1 MHTFV
6 FFRSYFFWIALFN
19 LLFPF
24 VVDAETLYVKSSKTK
39 LRKEESTRAG
49 MIQLLSAGT
58 PVKVLVKH
66 KRFYRI
72 QTPKG
77 KEGWVF
83 KFKLT
88 ARRPSSKAAQSSPSF
103 ADILAGGPSISVRE
117 NSSGSSIR
125 GLSPAG
131 ENYAKSKGLSDS
143 SVQAVANMEN
153 YQVDERELEKFLK
166 KGRLGEY
173 AR

>member
-1 MHTFV
+1 M
-6 FFRSYFFWIALFN
+6 RSFISFQPGEVRGCVGCHESREEAPRQDRIPLALRREPLDPVPPSWGERPISF
-19 LLFPF
+19 
-24 VVDAETLYVKSSKTK
+24 
-39 LRKEESTRAG
+39 LRD
-49 MIQLLSAGT
+49 IQ
-58 PVKVLVKH
+58 P
-66 KRFYRI
+66 
-72 QTPKG
+72 
-77 KEGWVF
+77 
-83 KFKLT
+83 
-88 ARRPSSKAAQSSPSF
+88 
-103 ADILAGGPSISVRE
+103 ILDRHCVGCHS
-117 NSSGSSIR
+117 